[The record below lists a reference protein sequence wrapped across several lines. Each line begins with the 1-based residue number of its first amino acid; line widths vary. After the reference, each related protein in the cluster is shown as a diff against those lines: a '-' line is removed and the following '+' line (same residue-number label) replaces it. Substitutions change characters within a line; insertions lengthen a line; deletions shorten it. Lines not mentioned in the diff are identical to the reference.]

1 MLRNCC
7 IVRVIV
13 LCCLHS
19 AAGPL
24 IGHLRTN
31 KAVYGSEMLSGTAWQ
46 ESGGATC
53 SCAVPSGVQGA
64 LQRALAASYAAVAEF
79 QQRTGGQ
86 LQPVTK
92 AGHVI
97 Y

>member
-1 MLRNCC
+1 
-7 IVRVIV
+7 
-13 LCCLHS
+13 
-19 AAGPL
+19 
-24 IGHLRTN
+24 
-31 KAVYGSEMLSGTAWQ
+31 
-46 ESGGATC
+46 
-53 SCAVPSGVQGA
+53 VQGA